1 MSDDDDYGF
10 KGLYENGRWLWD
22 ERQKRIVFL
31 SNLRPKV
38 DEFDLYYTQ
47 PSGVMEFREDVDLIE
62 QMRYRRYFQRKL
74 EPGQA
79 DVVRLQDIKDLVI
92 YTAPV
97 NFLSA
102 KLINMLH
109 TPTAER
115 FLRALILYCGYSIQ
129 TEDDM
134 RERALELETKLRT
147 PDSDSLEDEFRDNL
161 ADLRILVAKEYMT
174 ILTGAGD
181 MKPFH
186 HMGPLK
192 KRRSLIEKDARSFET
207 FIRMCVQIVYLS
219 LGRRYYNQ
227 IELETHRLLK
237 SEAFNAVGHKSQA
250 SKASAEVQR
259 SGHIQDVLLG
269 KCLRHVRQLKIH
281 SPLMNEVFCARQVD
295 YRLLG
300 LGLVKYPD
308 LTPRLRYLRLAI
320 ANPEEDMAMEDVI
333 IGIIGMPRTR
343 FDTML
348 RILPTL
354 APDSRSKT
362 TVKSR
367 QSFAS
372 AKSITTKKS
381 MCMRTYPDIIIPPK
395 ESTEVSAPKG
405 FSDEPDDISNPV
417 NEVQRRLWQNRFK
430 MMMNLLTQRRKR

>member
-1 MSDDDDYGF
+1 MSDEDDFGIG
-10 KGLYENGRWLWD
+10 GLYENGRWLWD

-47 PSGVMEFREDVDLIE
+47 PSGVMEFREDVDIIE
-62 QMRYRRYFQRKL
+62 QLRYRRYFQRKL

-79 DVVRLQDIKDLVI
+79 DVIKLQDIKDLVI

-109 TPTAER
+109 TPTGER

-129 TEDDM
+129 IEDAM
-134 RERALELETKLRT
+134 RERDLELEKKVRT
-147 PDSDSLEDEFRDNL
+147 PDSDILEEEYRDNL
-161 ADLRILVAKEYMT
+161 GDLRILVAKEYCT

-219 LGRRYYNQ
+219 LGRRYFNQ

-237 SEAFNAVGHKSQA
+237 SEAFNAVGHKSQGRDP
-250 SKASAEVQR
+250 KK
-259 SGHIQDVLLG
+259 GHIQEVLLG
-269 KCLRHVRQLKIH
+269 KCLRHDRQLKLH
-281 SPLMNEVFCARQVD
+281 SPLMNEVFCTRQID
-295 YRLLG
+295 YRLKG
-300 LGLVKYPD
+300 LGVVKYPN
-308 LTPRLRYLRLAI
+308 LTTRLKYLRLAV
-320 ANPEEDMAMEDVI
+320 AGPEEQMATESVI
-333 IGIIGMPRTR
+333 IGIIGMPRAR

-354 APDSRSKT
+354 TPEQKSKSTVLMSRSKQVSSVT
-362 TVKSR
+362 KSC
-367 QSFAS
+367 
-372 AKSITTKKS
+372 TTKQS
-381 MCMRTYPDIIIPPK
+381 LHMRTYPDIIIPPK
-395 ESTEVSAPKG
+395 ESVETTAPKG
-405 FSDEPDDISNPV
+405 FPEDPDDINPV
-417 NEVQRRLWQNRFK
+417 NEVQRRLWQSRFK
-430 MMMNLLTQRRKR
+430 MMMNLLTQRRKPRR